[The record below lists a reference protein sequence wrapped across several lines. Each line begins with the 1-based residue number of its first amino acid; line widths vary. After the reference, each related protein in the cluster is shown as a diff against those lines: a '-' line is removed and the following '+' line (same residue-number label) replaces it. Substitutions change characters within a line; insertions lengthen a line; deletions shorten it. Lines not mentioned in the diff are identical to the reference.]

1 VDNKN
6 PDNKNLD
13 NKKVAAT
20 APGSEREYGIG
31 YKLIGKNYATPDLY
45 AKVTGQAKYAED
57 FRAEGMLFCKLLLS
71 PMPHARVKRI
81 DARAALAM
89 PGVKGILTA
98 DDLPAPADTLTDNGT
113 VIKASKWGERGLT
126 MEPVYQGEPIL
137 AVAALD
143 ELTAAD
149 AIEKIQI
156 DFEPLPFVVDPLDT
170 LRPDS
175 PNPRIDGN
183 VWTRPAAAGSQAPG
197 APVVSELKWTMA
209 DFADERHGRLPMGK
223 TPDQWSYGDVES
235 GFKNAALVLDET
247 FVTPD
252 TSHQTLETRSA
263 MAYWQNGKVYIHTGT
278 QSTAQTLPAIA
289 RWLNIDTDKIVFIS
303 EYTGGGFGSKITG
316 GVTMIIPALL
326 AKKTNAPVMMRISR
340 EEETYIGRARPGF
353 QGRMKVGFSKEG
365 RITALDM
372 FVICDNGPYE
382 AVGDAPSSGRIVSLL
397 YQPQAMRWRG
407 VTVLTN
413 TPPRSAQSSPGGLQG
428 IVIIEP
434 IIAKAARKLGVDQV
448 AIRRINCPEGKAPFG
463 PPVQGKL
470 QHATSAFLKDALD
483 RGAERF
489 RWSERVARTPK
500 RIGAKVR
507 GVGVSLSCYVGGT
520 IGFDGLL
527 VIRPDGRITFQSG
540 IGNLGTESVM
550 DVHRA
555 GAEVLGV
562 PWEKC
567 DVVWGNTTKNL
578 PFTCVSGGS
587 QTTHAMTR
595 AAYATAMDA
604 KKKLQEIAAKK
615 LGGKPEHY
623 EVANERVFRK
633 GGGGAGLTLAQAA
646 KYAIQLGG
654 VYDGHEAPADVH
666 KLTKA
671 SVAALAGQGLVAA
684 AKDNYPRDGST
695 FSYVASFA
703 EVEVDVETGK
713 YYILDFLASGDVG
726 TVIHPRALGGQMLGR
741 STLGIGHAIGQ
752 KWVFDPHYG
761 QMVSKRFH
769 HNKPPTI
776 LDVPVDMQWT
786 ALDIP
791 DPETPVGARG
801 VGEPPVA
808 GGCGAILNALSD
820 ALGDEVFQR
829 APVNADTILTSL
841 EAGRPMQHPLMAH
854 I

>member
-1 VDNKN
+1 VDNTKVIETAN
-6 PDNKNLD
+6 P
-13 NKKVAAT
+13 A
-20 APGSEREYGIG
+20 ERQYGAG
-31 YKLIGKNYATPDLY
+31 YKLIGKNYTTPDLY

-81 DARAALAM
+81 DANAALRM
-89 PGVKGILTA
+89 PGVKAILTA
-98 DDLPAPADTLTDNGT
+98 DDLPAPADSLTDNGT

-126 MEPVYQGEPIL
+126 NEPVYQGEPVL
-137 AVAALD
+137 AVAAVD
-143 ELTAAD
+143 ELTAAE
-149 AIEKIQI
+149 AIEKIEI
-156 DFEPLPFVVDPLDT
+156 DFELLPFVVDPLDT
-170 LRPDS
+170 LRPGG
-175 PNPRIDGN
+175 PNPRTDGN
-183 VWTRPAAAGSQAPG
+183 VWTRPASPGSQGPG
-197 APVVSELKWTMA
+197 APVVTELKWTKA
-209 DFADERHGRLPMGK
+209 DFAEEKHGRLPMGK
-223 TPDQWSYGDVES
+223 APDEWSYGDLDS

-263 MAYWQNGKVYIHTGT
+263 MAYWQNGKVYIYTGT

-289 RWLNIDTDKIVFIS
+289 RWLNIDADKVVFIS

-316 GVTMIIPALL
+316 GVSMIIPALL
-326 AKKTNAPVMMRISR
+326 AKKANAPVMMRISR
-340 EEETYIGRARPGF
+340 EEETFIGRARPGF

-372 FVICDNGPYE
+372 FVICDNGPYD

-434 IIAKAARKLGVDQV
+434 IIAKAARRLGVDQV

-463 PPVQGKL
+463 PPQQGNM
-470 QHATSAFLKDALD
+470 QHATSAFVKEALD
-483 RGAERF
+483 SGAEQF
-489 RWSERVARTPK
+489 KWSERIARTPK
-500 RIGAKVR
+500 RIGTKVR

-527 VIRPDGRITFQSG
+527 VIKPDGRITFQSG
-540 IGNLGTESVM
+540 IGNLGTESVI

-567 DVVWGNTTKNL
+567 DVVWGNTAKNL

-615 LGGKPEHY
+615 LGGKPEQY

-633 GGGGAGLTLAQAA
+633 GGASMTLAQAA
-646 KYAIQLGG
+646 KHAIELGG
-654 VYDGHEAPADVH
+654 IYDGHEAPADVH

-684 AKDNYPRDGST
+684 AKDNYPRDGVT

-713 YYILDFLASGDVG
+713 YYIVDFLASADVG
-726 TVIHPRALGGQMLGR
+726 TVIHPRALGGQVLGR

-761 QMVSKRFH
+761 QMVSRRFYH
-769 HNKPPTI
+769 SKPPTI

-808 GGCGAILNALSD
+808 GGCASILNALSD

>member
-1 VDNKN
+1 M
-6 PDNKNLD
+6 D
-13 NKKVAAT
+13 NKKAVETTKAT
-20 APGSEREYGIG
+20 ERQYGAG
-31 YKLIGKNYATPDLY
+31 YKLIGKNYQTPDLY

-81 DARAALAM
+81 HSDAALAV
-89 PGVKGILTA
+89 PGVKAILTA

-126 MEPVYQGEPIL
+126 NEPVYQGEPVL
-137 AVAALD
+137 AVAAVD
-143 ELTAAD
+143 ELAAAE
-149 AIEKIQI
+149 AIEKIHI
-156 DFEPLPFVVDPLDT
+156 DFELLPFVIDPLDT
-170 LRPDS
+170 LRPGG
-175 PNPRIDGN
+175 PNPRTDGN
-183 VWTRPAAAGSQAPG
+183 VWTRPAGQNPG
-197 APVVSELKWTMA
+197 PPVVTELKWTKA
-209 DFADERHGRLPMGK
+209 DFAELDKGRLPMGK
-223 TPDQWSYGDVES
+223 APDEWSYGDVDS

-263 MAYWQNGKVYIHTGT
+263 LAYWQNGKVYIYTGT

-289 RWLNIDTDKIVFIS
+289 RWLNISPDNVVFIS

-316 GVTMIIPALL
+316 GVSMIIPALL

-340 EEETYIGRARPGF
+340 EEETFIGRARPSF

-372 FVICDNGPYE
+372 FVICDNGPYD

-434 IIAKAARKLGVDQV
+434 IIAKAARKLGIDQV
-448 AIRRINCPEGKAPFG
+448 AIRRVNCPEGKAPFG
-463 PPVQGKL
+463 PAVQGKR
-470 QHATSAFLKDALD
+470 QYATSAFLKEALD
-483 RGAERF
+483 RGAEQF
-489 RWSERVARTPK
+489 KWSERVARSPK
-500 RIGAKVR
+500 RMGTKVR

-527 VIRPDGRITFQSG
+527 VIKPDGRIAFQSG
-540 IGNLGTESVM
+540 IGNLGTESVI

-595 AAYATAMDA
+595 AAYATAMGA

-615 LGGKPEHY
+615 LGGKPEQY

-633 GGGGAGLTLAQAA
+633 GGASMTLAQAA

-654 VYDGHEAPADVH
+654 VYDGHEASADLH

-713 YYILDFLASGDVG
+713 YYIIDFLASADVG
-726 TVIHPRALGGQMLGR
+726 TVIHPRALGGQVLGR
-741 STLGIGHAIGQ
+741 SVLGIGHAIGQ

-761 QMVSKRFH
+761 EMVSKRFH

-801 VGEPPVA
+801 IGEPPVA
-808 GGCGAILNALSD
+808 GGCASILNALSD
-820 ALGDEVFQR
+820 ALGDEIFQR

-841 EAGRPMQHPLMAH
+841 EAGRPMQHPLVAH

>member
-1 VDNKN
+1 MDNT
-6 PDNKNLD
+6 LD
-13 NKKVAAT
+13 KTKPVETTKAKT
-20 APGSEREYGIG
+20 AEREYGIG
-31 YKLIGKNYATPDLY
+31 HKLIGKNYQTADLY
-45 AKVTGQAKYAED
+45 AKVTGNAKYAED

-71 PMPHARVKRI
+71 PMPHARVRRI
-81 DARAALAM
+81 DAKAALAM
-89 PGVKGILTA
+89 PGVKAMLTA

-126 MEPVYQGEPIL
+126 MEPLYQGEPVL
-137 AVAALD
+137 AVAAVD
-143 ELTAAD
+143 ELTAAE
-149 AIEKIQI
+149 AIERIQI

-170 LRPDS
+170 LRPGG
-175 PNPRIDGN
+175 PNPRTDGN
-183 VWTRPAAAGSQAPG
+183 VWTRPASPQGPG
-197 APVVSELKWTMA
+197 APVVTELKWTKA
-209 DFADERHGRLPMGK
+209 DFAELKHGRLPLGK
-223 TPDQWSYGDVES
+223 TPDEWSYGDLDA

-278 QSTAQTLPAIA
+278 QSTAQTLPAID
-289 RWLNIDTDKIVFIS
+289 RWLNIDPDKVVFIS

-326 AKKTNAPVMMRISR
+326 SKKANAPVMMRISR
-340 EEETYIGRARPGF
+340 EEETFIGRARPSF

-365 RITALDM
+365 RIAALDM
-372 FVICDNGPYE
+372 FVICDNGPYD

-407 VTVLTN
+407 VTVMTN

-428 IVIIEP
+428 IVLIEP
-434 IIAKAARKLGVDQV
+434 VIAKAARRLGVDQV

-463 PPVQGKL
+463 PAVQGKR
-470 QHATSAFLKDALD
+470 QYATSAFIKEALD
-483 RGAERF
+483 RGAEQF
-489 RWSERVARTPK
+489 KWSERVARTPK
-500 RIGAKVR
+500 KIGTKVR

-527 VIRPDGRITFQSG
+527 VIKPDGRITFQSG
-540 IGNLGTESVM
+540 IGNLGTESVI

-615 LGGKPEHY
+615 LGGKPEQY

-633 GGGGAGLTLAQAA
+633 GGGAGMTLAQAA
-646 KYAIQLGG
+646 KHATELGG

-713 YYILDFLASGDVG
+713 YYIVDFLASGDVG

-741 STLGIGHAIGQ
+741 STLGMGHAIGQ

-761 QMVSKRFH
+761 EMLSKRFH
-769 HNKPPTI
+769 HSKPPTI

-808 GGCGAILNALSD
+808 GGCGSVLNALSD
-820 ALGDEVFQR
+820 ALGDEIFQR

>member
-1 VDNKN
+1 MDKA
-6 PDNKNLD
+6 
-13 NKKVAAT
+13 KVVET
-20 APGSEREYGIG
+20 AKPVERQYGAG
-31 YKLIGKNYATPDLY
+31 YKLIGKNYTTPDLY

-81 DARAALAM
+81 HTNAALAT
-89 PGVKGILTA
+89 PGVRGILTA

-113 VIKASKWGERGLT
+113 VIKASRWGERGLT
-126 MEPVYQGEPIL
+126 NEPVYQGEPIL
-137 AVAALD
+137 AVAAVD
-143 ELTAAD
+143 ELTAAE
-149 AIEKIQI
+149 AIEKIDI
-156 DFEPLPFVVDPLDT
+156 DFEPLPFVVDPLDS
-170 LRPDS
+170 LRPDG
-175 PNPRIDGN
+175 PNPRIEGN
-183 VWTRPAAAGSQAPG
+183 VWARPAGQHSGP
-197 APVVSELKWTMA
+197 PEVTELKWTKA
-209 DFADERHGRLPMGK
+209 DFAEEEHGRLPMGK
-223 TPDQWSYGDVES
+223 APDEWSYRDIDA
-235 GFKNAALVLDET
+235 GFKDAALVLDET

-263 MAYWQNGKVYIHTGT
+263 MAYWQNGKVYIYTGT

-289 RWLNIDTDKIVFIS
+289 RWLNISPDNVVFIS

-316 GVTMIIPALL
+316 GVSMIIPALL
-326 AKKTNAPVMMRISR
+326 AKKANAPVMMRISR
-340 EEETYIGRARPGF
+340 EEETFIGRARPGF

-365 RITALDM
+365 RIIALDM
-372 FVICDNGPYE
+372 FVICDNGPYD

-428 IVIIEP
+428 IVIMEP
-434 IIAKAARKLGVDQV
+434 IVAKAARKLGVDQV

-463 PPVQGKL
+463 PEVRGKR
-470 QHATSAFLKDALD
+470 QYATSAFLKEALD
-483 RGAERF
+483 RGAEQF
-489 RWSERVARTPK
+489 KWSERIARTPK
-500 RIGAKVR
+500 KVGTKVR

-520 IGFDGLL
+520 IGFDGLF
-527 VIRPDGRITFQSG
+527 VIKPDGRITFHSG
-540 IGNLGTESVM
+540 IGNLGTESVI

-567 DVVWGNTTKNL
+567 EVVWGSTTKNL

-595 AAYATAMDA
+595 AAHAAAMDA

-615 LGGKPEHY
+615 FGGKPEQY

-633 GGGGAGLTLAQAA
+633 GGPAMTLAQAA

-654 VYDGHEAPADVH
+654 VYDGHEPPEDVH
-666 KLTKA
+666 KLTKE
-671 SVAALAGQGLVAA
+671 SVVALAGQGLVAA

-703 EVEVDVETGK
+703 EIEVDVETGK
-713 YYILDFLASGDVG
+713 YYIVDFLASGDVG

-761 QMVSKRFH
+761 EMVSKRFH

-776 LDVPVDMQWT
+776 LDVPVNMQWT

-820 ALGDEVFQR
+820 ALGDEIFQR
-829 APVNADTILTSL
+829 APVNADTILMSL

>member
-1 VDNKN
+1 LDNQKT
-6 PDNKNLD
+6 D
-13 NKKVAAT
+13 NKKTVET
-20 APGSEREYGIG
+20 AKAKAKDNERQYGAG
-31 YKLIGKNYATPDLY
+31 YKLIGKNYQTPDLY

-81 DARAALAM
+81 HTNAALAM
-89 PGVKGILTA
+89 PGVKAILTA
-98 DDLPAPADTLTDNGT
+98 NDLPAPADTLTDNGT

-126 MEPVYQGEPIL
+126 NEPVYQGEPIL
-137 AVAALD
+137 AVAAVD
-143 ELTAAD
+143 ELTAAE
-149 AIEKIQI
+149 AIEKIEL
-156 DFEPLPFVVDPLDT
+156 DLEPLPFVTDPLDT
-170 LRPDS
+170 LRPGG
-175 PNPRIDGN
+175 PNPRTDGN
-183 VWTRPAAAGSQAPG
+183 VWTRPAGQNPG
-197 APVVSELKWTMA
+197 PPEVTELKWTKA
-209 DFADERHGRLPMGK
+209 DFAELDKGRLPMGK
-223 TPDQWSYGDVES
+223 APDEWSYGDVDS
-235 GFKNAALVLDET
+235 GLKNAALVLDET

-263 MAYWQNGKVYIHTGT
+263 MAYWQNGKVYIYTGT

-289 RWLNIDTDKIVFIS
+289 RWLNISPDNVVFIS

-316 GVTMIIPALL
+316 GVSMIIPALL

-340 EEETYIGRARPGF
+340 EEETFIGRARPSF

-365 RITALDM
+365 RIAALDM
-372 FVICDNGPYE
+372 FVICDNGPYD

-397 YQPQAMRWRG
+397 YQPLAMRWRG

-448 AIRRINCPEGKAPFG
+448 AIRRVNCPEGKAPFG
-463 PPVQGKL
+463 PAVQGKR
-470 QHATSAFLKDALD
+470 QYATSAFLKEALD
-483 RGAERF
+483 RGAEQF
-489 RWSERVARTPK
+489 KWGERVARTPK
-500 RIGAKVR
+500 RMGTKVR

-527 VIRPDGRITFQSG
+527 VIKPDGRITFQSG
-540 IGNLGTESVM
+540 IGNLGTESVI

-615 LGGKPEHY
+615 LGGKPEQY

-633 GGGGAGLTLAQAA
+633 GSAGMTLAQAA

-654 VYDGHEAPADVH
+654 VYDGHEVPADLH

-713 YYILDFLASGDVG
+713 YYILDFLASADVG
-726 TVIHPRALGGQMLGR
+726 TVIHPRALGGQVLGR

-761 QMVSKRFH
+761 EMLSKRFH

-808 GGCGAILNALSD
+808 GGCASILNALSD
-820 ALGDEVFQR
+820 ALGDEIFQR
-829 APVNADTILTSL
+829 APVNADTIVTSF

>member
-1 VDNKN
+1 M
-6 PDNKNLD
+6 D
-13 NKKVAAT
+13 NKKVVET
-20 APGSEREYGIG
+20 AKTAERPYGAG
-31 YKLIGKNYATPDLY
+31 YKLIGKNYTTPDLY

-57 FRAEGMLFCKLLLS
+57 FRADGMLFCKLLLS

-81 DARAALAM
+81 HADEALAM
-89 PGVKGILTA
+89 PGVKAILTA
-98 DDLPAPADTLTDNGT
+98 NDLPAPADTLTDNGT

-126 MEPVYQGEPIL
+126 NEPVYQGEPIL
-137 AVAALD
+137 AVAAVD
-143 ELTAAD
+143 ELTAAE
-149 AIEKIQI
+149 AIEKMEI
-156 DFEPLPFVVDPLDT
+156 DFEPLPFVTDPLDT
-170 LRPDS
+170 LRPGG
-175 PNPRIDGN
+175 PNPRTDGN
-183 VWTRPAAAGSQAPG
+183 VWTRPTAPGSQGPG
-197 APVVSELKWTMA
+197 APVVTELKWTKA
-209 DFADERHGRLPMGK
+209 DFSELAKGRLPMGK
-223 TPDQWSYGDVES
+223 TPDEWSYGDLDS

-289 RWLNIDTDKIVFIS
+289 RWLNISPDNVVFIS

-316 GVTMIIPALL
+316 GVSMIIAALL
-326 AKKTNAPVMMRISR
+326 AKKTNTPVMMRISR
-340 EEETYIGRARPGF
+340 EEETFIGRARPGF

-372 FVICDNGPYE
+372 FVICDNGPYD

-463 PPVQGKL
+463 PLLQGK
-470 QHATSAFLKDALD
+470 QQYATSAFLKEALD
-483 RGAERF
+483 RGAEQF
-489 RWSERVARTPK
+489 RWSERIARSPK
-500 RIGAKVR
+500 RMGSKVR

-527 VIRPDGRITFQSG
+527 VIKPDGRIAFQSG

-567 DVVWGNTTKNL
+567 DVVWGNTTKSL

-615 LGGKPEHY
+615 LGGKPEQY

-633 GGGGAGLTLAQAA
+633 GGGAGMTLAQAA

-684 AKDNYPRDGST
+684 AKDTYPRDGST

-703 EVEVDVETGK
+703 EVEVDIETGK
-713 YYILDFLASGDVG
+713 YYIVDFLASGDVG

-761 QMVSKRFH
+761 QMVSKRFYQS
-769 HNKPPTI
+769 KPPTI

-808 GGCGAILNALSD
+808 GGCGSILNALSD
-820 ALGDEVFQR
+820 ALGDEIFQR

>member
-1 VDNKN
+1 M
-6 PDNKNLD
+6 D
-13 NKKVAAT
+13 NKKVVETTKAT
-20 APGSEREYGIG
+20 ERQYGAG
-31 YKLIGKNYATPDLY
+31 YKLIGKNYQTPDLY
-45 AKVTGQAKYAED
+45 AKVTGNAKFAED
-57 FRAEGMLFCKLLLS
+57 FRADGMLFCKLLLS
-71 PMPHARVKRI
+71 PMPHARVRRI
-81 DARAALAM
+81 HANAALAM
-89 PGVKGILTA
+89 PGVKAILTA

-126 MEPVYQGEPIL
+126 MEPLYQGEPIL
-137 AVAALD
+137 AVAAVD
-143 ELTAAD
+143 ELTAAE

-170 LRPDS
+170 LRPGG
-175 PNPRIDGN
+175 PNPRTDGN
-183 VWTRPAAAGSQAPG
+183 VWARPAAPASPQSPG
-197 APVVSELKWTMA
+197 APAVTELKWTKD
-209 DFADERHGRLPMGK
+209 DFAELKKGRLPMGK
-223 TPDQWSYGDVES
+223 TPDEWSYGDLDS
-235 GFKNAALVLDET
+235 GFKNSALVLDET

-263 MAYWQNGKVYIHTGT
+263 MAYWQNGKVYIYTGT

-289 RWLNIDTDKIVFIS
+289 RWLNIDPEKVVFIS

-340 EEETYIGRARPGF
+340 EEETFIGRARPGF

-365 RITALDM
+365 RIAALDM
-372 FVICDNGPYE
+372 FVICDNGPYD
-382 AVGDAPSSGRIVSLL
+382 AQGDAPTSGRIVSLL

-407 VTVLTN
+407 VTVMTN

-463 PPVQGKL
+463 PLVQGK
-470 QHATSAFLKDALD
+470 QQYATSAFLKEALD
-483 RGAERF
+483 RGAEQF
-489 RWSERVARTPK
+489 KWSERVARTPK
-500 RIGAKVR
+500 RMGTKVR
-507 GVGVSLSCYVGGT
+507 GVGVSLSCFVGGT

-527 VIRPDGRITFQSG
+527 VIKPDGRITFQSG
-540 IGNLGTESVM
+540 IGNLGTESVI

-567 DVVWGNTTKNL
+567 DVTWGNTAKNL

-595 AAYATAMDA
+595 AAHAAAMDA
-604 KKKLQEIAAKK
+604 RKKLQEIAAKK

-633 GGGGAGLTLAQAA
+633 GGGASMTLAQAA

-654 VYDGHEAPADVH
+654 VYDGHEAPADIH

-684 AKDNYPRDGST
+684 AKDNYPRDGAT

-713 YYILDFLASGDVG
+713 YYIVDFLASGDVG

-741 STLGIGHAIGQ
+741 STLGMGHAIGQ

-761 QMVSKRFH
+761 EMVSKRFH
-769 HNKPPTI
+769 HSKPPTI
-776 LDVPVDMQWT
+776 LDVPVNMQWT

-801 VGEPPVA
+801 VGEPPVG
-808 GGCGAILNALSD
+808 GGCASILNALSD

>member
-6 PDNKNLD
+6 LDNKNLD

-81 DARAALAM
+81 HTNAALAM
-89 PGVKGILTA
+89 PGVRGVLSA
-98 DDLPAPADTLTDNGT
+98 DGLPAPADTLTDNGT

-126 MEPVYQGEPIL
+126 NEPVYQGEPIL
-137 AVAALD
+137 AVAAVD
-143 ELTAAD
+143 ELTAAE
-149 AIEKIQI
+149 AIEKIEL
-156 DFEPLPFVVDPLDT
+156 DLEPLPFVTDPLDT
-170 LRPDS
+170 LRPGG
-175 PNPRIDGN
+175 PNPRTDGN
-183 VWTRPAAAGSQAPG
+183 VWVRPSGQIAGP
-197 APVVSELKWTMA
+197 PVVTELKWTKA
-209 DFADERHGRLPMGK
+209 DFAELDKGRLPMGK
-223 TPDQWSYGDVES
+223 APDEWNYGDLES

-263 MAYWQNGKVYIHTGT
+263 LAYWQNGRVYIYTGT

-289 RWLNIDTDKIVFIS
+289 RWLNISPDKVVFIS

-316 GVTMIIPALL
+316 GVSMIIPALL

-340 EEETYIGRARPGF
+340 EEETFIGRARPSF
-353 QGRMKVGFSKEG
+353 QGRIKVGFSKEG

-372 FVICDNGPYE
+372 FVICDNGPYD

-434 IIAKAARKLGVDQV
+434 IIAKAARRLGVDQV

-463 PPVQGKL
+463 PAVQGKRGY
-470 QHATSAFLKDALD
+470 ATSAFLKEALD
-483 RGAERF
+483 RGAEQF
-489 RWSERVARTPK
+489 RWSERVARAPK
-500 RIGAKVR
+500 RMGTKVR

-527 VIRPDGRITFQSG
+527 VITPEGRVIFQSG
-540 IGNLGTESVM
+540 IGNLGTESVI

-562 PWEKC
+562 SWEKC
-567 DVVWGNTTKNL
+567 EVVWGNTTKNL

-595 AAYATAMDA
+595 AAHAAAMDA
-604 KKKLQEIAAKK
+604 RKKLQEIAAKK
-615 LGGKPEHY
+615 LGGKPDQY
-623 EVANERVFRK
+623 EVGNERVFRK
-633 GGGGAGLTLAQAA
+633 GGGGPSMTLALAA

-654 VYDGHEAPADVH
+654 IYDGHEAPADVH

-713 YYILDFLASGDVG
+713 YYIVDFLASADVG
-726 TVIHPRALGGQMLGR
+726 TVIHPRALGGQVLGR

-761 QMVSKRFH
+761 QMVSKRFYQ
-769 HNKPPTI
+769 NKPPTI

-808 GGCGAILNALSD
+808 GGCASILNALSD
-820 ALGDEVFQR
+820 ALGDEIFQR

-841 EAGRPMQHPLMAH
+841 EAGRPMQQPLMAH

>member
-1 VDNKN
+1 
-6 PDNKNLD
+6 LD
-13 NKKVAAT
+13 NKKVVET
-20 APGSEREYGIG
+20 AKTAERQYGAG
-31 YKLIGKNYATPDLY
+31 YKLIGKNYTTPDLY

-57 FRAEGMLFCKLLLS
+57 FRADGMLFCKLLLS

-81 DARAALAM
+81 HADEALAM
-89 PGVKGILTA
+89 PGVKAILTA
-98 DDLPAPADTLTDNGT
+98 NDLPAPADTLTDNGT

-126 MEPVYQGEPIL
+126 NEPVYQGEPIL
-137 AVAALD
+137 AVAAVD
-143 ELTAAD
+143 ELTAAE
-149 AIEKIQI
+149 AIEKMEI
-156 DFEPLPFVVDPLDT
+156 DFEPLPFVTDPLDT
-170 LRPDS
+170 LRPGG
-175 PNPRIDGN
+175 PNPRTDGN
-183 VWTRPAAAGSQAPG
+183 VWTRPTAPGSQGPG
-197 APVVSELKWTMA
+197 APVVTELKWTKA
-209 DFADERHGRLPMGK
+209 DFSELAKGRLPMGK
-223 TPDQWSYGDVES
+223 TPDEWSYGDLDS

-289 RWLNIDTDKIVFIS
+289 RWLNISPDNVVFIS

-316 GVTMIIPALL
+316 GVSMIIAALL
-326 AKKTNAPVMMRISR
+326 AKKTNTPVMMRISR
-340 EEETYIGRARPGF
+340 EEETFIGRARPGF

-372 FVICDNGPYE
+372 FVICDNGPYD

-463 PPVQGKL
+463 PLLQGK
-470 QHATSAFLKDALD
+470 QQYATSAFLKEALD
-483 RGAERF
+483 RGAEQF
-489 RWSERVARTPK
+489 RWSERIARSPK
-500 RIGAKVR
+500 RMGSKVR

-527 VIRPDGRITFQSG
+527 VIKPDGRIAFQSG

-567 DVVWGNTTKNL
+567 DVVWGNTTKSL

-615 LGGKPEHY
+615 LGGKPEQY

-633 GGGGAGLTLAQAA
+633 GGGAGMTLAQAA

-684 AKDNYPRDGST
+684 AKDTYPRDGST

-703 EVEVDVETGK
+703 EVEVDIETGK
-713 YYILDFLASGDVG
+713 YYIVDFLASGDVG

-761 QMVSKRFH
+761 QMVSKRFYQS
-769 HNKPPTI
+769 KPPTI

-808 GGCGAILNALSD
+808 GGCGSILNALSD
-820 ALGDEVFQR
+820 ALGDEIFQR

>member
-1 VDNKN
+1 MDNKR
-6 PDNKNLD
+6 LD
-13 NKKVAAT
+13 NKKVVETTKAA
-20 APGSEREYGIG
+20 EREYGVG
-31 YKLIGKNYATPDLY
+31 HKLIGKNYETADLY
-45 AKVTGQAKYAED
+45 AKVTGNAKYAED
-57 FRAEGMLFCKLLLS
+57 FRADGMLFCKLLLS
-71 PMPHARVKRI
+71 PMPHARVKHI
-81 DARAALAM
+81 DARAALAI
-89 PGVKGILTA
+89 PGVKAILTA

-113 VIKASKWGERGLT
+113 VVKASKWGERGLT

-137 AVAALD
+137 AVAAID
-143 ELTAAD
+143 ELTAAE
-149 AIEKIQI
+149 AIETIQI

-170 LRPDS
+170 LRPS
-175 PNPRIDGN
+175 GPNPRTDGN
-183 VWTRPAAAGSQAPG
+183 VWTRPPATASQGPG
-197 APVVSELKWTMA
+197 APTVTELKWTES
-209 DFADERHGRLPMGK
+209 DFAELKKGRLPMGK
-223 TPDQWSYGDVES
+223 TPDEWMYGDLDS

-263 MAYWQNGKVYIHTGT
+263 MAYWQNGKVYIYTGT

-289 RWLNIDTDKIVFIS
+289 RWLNIDPEKVVFIS

-340 EEETYIGRARPGF
+340 EEETFIGRARPSF
-353 QGRMKVGFSKEG
+353 QGRMRVGFSKEG

-372 FVICDNGPYE
+372 FVICDNGPYD
-382 AVGDAPSSGRIVSLL
+382 AVGDSPSSGRIVSLL

-434 IIAKAARKLGVDQV
+434 IIAKAARKLGIDQV
-448 AIRRINCPEGKAPFG
+448 AIRRINCPEGKAELG
-463 PPVQGKL
+463 PAIQGKR
-470 QHATSAFLKDALD
+470 QYATSAFLKEALD
-483 RGAERF
+483 RGAEQF
-489 RWSERVARTPK
+489 KWAERVARTPK
-500 RIGAKVR
+500 KIGTKVR

-527 VIRPDGRITFQSG
+527 VIKPDGRITFQSG
-540 IGNLGTESVM
+540 IGNLGTESVI
-550 DVHRA
+550 DVHRV

-567 DVVWGNTTKNL
+567 DVTWGNTAKNL

-615 LGGKPEHY
+615 LGGKPEQY

-633 GGGGAGLTLAQAA
+633 GGGAGMTLAQAA
-646 KYAIQLGG
+646 KHAIELGG
-654 VYDGHEAPADVH
+654 IYDGHEAADDLH

-671 SVAALAGQGLVAA
+671 SVAAFAGQGLVGA
-684 AKDNYPRDGST
+684 AKDNYPRDGNT
-695 FSYVASFA
+695 YSYVASFA
-703 EVEVDVETGK
+703 EVEVDIETGK
-713 YYILDFLASGDVG
+713 YYIVDFFASADVG
-726 TVIHPRALGGQMLGR
+726 TVIHPRALGGQVLGR

-752 KWVFDPHYG
+752 KWVFDPRYG
-761 QMVSKRFH
+761 EMLSKRFYH
-769 HNKPPTI
+769 SKPPTI
-776 LDVPVDMQWT
+776 LDVPVDMQWS

-801 VGEPPVA
+801 VGEPPVG
-808 GGCGAILNALSD
+808 GGCASVLNALSD
-820 ALGDEVFQR
+820 ALGDEIFQR